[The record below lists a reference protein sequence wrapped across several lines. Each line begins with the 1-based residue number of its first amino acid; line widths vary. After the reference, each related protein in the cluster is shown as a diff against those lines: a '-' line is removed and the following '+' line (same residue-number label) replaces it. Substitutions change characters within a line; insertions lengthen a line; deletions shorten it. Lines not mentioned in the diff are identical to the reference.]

1 MKKLLQSLFLLMLF
15 ALSAMAQNRTIT
27 GTVTS
32 QEDKLPIPGVTI
44 KVKGTQFGTV
54 TDSNGKYSLNV
65 PSGSN
70 TLEFS
75 FIGYLLKEQVLGAS
89 NSINVSLV
97 TDAKTLT
104 DVVVVGYGQQ
114 SKALTTQITTTVNA
128 DAFKNMPIQ
137 TPQQALQGQAA
148 GVNMVNSSG
157 VLGSEAQITV
167 RGGSSLSAGGR
178 PLYVVDGV
186 PLNSAGAEY
195 TQTQGAS
202 SGLNPLLNISAN
214 DIESMTVLK
223 DASAVAIYGSRGS
236 NGVILITTKK
246 GASGKTRITAD
257 YQNGFSSPTSL
268 EQMMNADQFR
278 QFRSDYLRANNGTV
292 PAYPTDSY
300 DWIDAVVKT
309 GKINTA
315 NLSAAGGDA
324 KTQFFVGGT
333 YGDESSYTLGNDLQR
348 LSGRLNLTHKLSDK
362 INFGL
367 NYSLSR
373 VDMNRIGAENST
385 SAPLTAAYLQ
395 IPYITP
401 YGPDGQFQ
409 STGFV
414 ANVVA
419 MNATGINKNFS
430 NRSVGNAFAEWKIL
444 DGLKLKT
451 DFGIDNFSIDE
462 KYRDADIIT
471 PGGYG
476 YRTHN
481 TDEKWLTTNTL
492 NYNKVFGKHSFG
504 ALLGYSFETAT
515 LTQMLV
521 EGSGFASDALPNVGS
536 ASTPITASE
545 EVYDWALESQFARLN
560 YDFDKKYVFEGSFR
574 RDGSSRFGPNKK
586 YGNFYAISGGWLI
599 SNESF
604 FNKENKI
611 AQNLKLTASYGT
623 AGNDNI
629 GFYQYVGT
637 FVSGANYLGEAGL
650 SPSVVPNPNL
660 SWEETAQ
667 LDIGVSAR
675 FFNAIDLQV
684 NYYNKNTTGLL
695 VNVPFPFTTGFPSSS
710 QNVGEVRN
718 RGIEISINSDNIT
731 SRDFT
736 WKTSF
741 NIAFNKNKVLALP
754 KNPDEEGRDFLQGGA
769 VQRAITGYSKNSFY
783 LIRYNG
789 INPQTGNAEWL
800 KKDGTVTTTPTAADR
815 VIAGKGDPDFQGG
828 ITNTFTYKNF
838 DLSAFFN
845 FTYGNDV
852 YLDGLTFTDNF
863 ASASYN
869 KSIKMLDYWKQPGQN
884 AFAPALNSP
893 TRTTYAQ
900 ASTAQLQDGSYLRL
914 KNLTVGYSLPKAF
927 LDKTKIFS
935 SARVYFLA
943 QNIWTIKNKEFRGD
957 PEISANGASNLVV
970 GQSFFALP
978 QAKSFIFG
986 VNIGL

>member
-1 MKKLLQSLFLLMLF
+1 M
-15 ALSAMAQNRTIT
+15 ALET
-27 GTVTS
+27 
-32 QEDKLPIPGVTI
+32 
-44 KVKGTQFGTV
+44 
-54 TDSNGKYSLNV
+54 
-65 PSGSN
+65 
-70 TLEFS
+70 
-75 FIGYLLKEQVLGAS
+75 
-89 NSINVSLV
+89 
-97 TDAKTLT
+97 
-104 DVVVVGYGQQ
+104 
-114 SKALTTQITTTVNA
+114 
-128 DAFKNMPIQ
+128 
-137 TPQQALQGQAA
+137 
-148 GVNMVNSSG
+148 
-157 VLGSEAQITV
+157 
-167 RGGSSLSAGGR
+167 LSAGGAGTWATVTNG
-178 PLYVVDGV
+178 PTFAQQFAAIV
-186 PLNSAGAEY
+186 P
-195 TQTQGAS
+195 
-202 SGLNPLLNISAN
+202 
-214 DIESMTVLK
+214 
-223 DASAVAIYGSRGS
+223 VA
-236 NGVILITTKK
+236 
-246 GASGKTRITAD
+246 
-257 YQNGFSSPTSL
+257 
-268 EQMMNADQFR
+268 
-278 QFRSDYLRANNGTV
+278 
-292 PAYPTDSY
+292 
-300 DWIDAVVKT
+300 
-309 GKINTA
+309 
-315 NLSAAGGDA
+315 AAG
-324 KTQFFVGGT
+324 TNTSSETLQIPLVGGT

-695 VNVPFPFTTGFPSSS
+695 V
-710 QNVGEVRN
+710 
-718 RGIEISINSDNIT
+718 
-731 SRDFT
+731 
-736 WKTSF
+736 
-741 NIAFNKNKVLALP
+741 
-754 KNPDEEGRDFLQGGA
+754 
-769 VQRAITGYSKNSFY
+769 
-783 LIRYNG
+783 
-789 INPQTGNAEWL
+789 
-800 KKDGTVTTTPTAADR
+800 
-815 VIAGKGDPDFQGG
+815 
-828 ITNTFTYKNF
+828 
-838 DLSAFFN
+838 
-845 FTYGNDV
+845 
-852 YLDGLTFTDNF
+852 
-863 ASASYN
+863 
-869 KSIKMLDYWKQPGQN
+869 
-884 AFAPALNSP
+884 
-893 TRTTYAQ
+893 
-900 ASTAQLQDGSYLRL
+900 
-914 KNLTVGYSLPKAF
+914 
-927 LDKTKIFS
+927 
-935 SARVYFLA
+935 
-943 QNIWTIKNKEFRGD
+943 
-957 PEISANGASNLVV
+957 
-970 GQSFFALP
+970 
-978 QAKSFIFG
+978 
-986 VNIGL
+986 